1 MSKAVGSNH
10 GFIKSKGQSM
20 TEFLVVASV
29 LVPMILTIA
38 SFANLLDV
46 QLTASKAAR
55 FAGWERT
62 VYIDKTRGGEWDSS
76 EIRGHIEENINKLIL
91 TRPWTDFGPGMESS
105 VNPVS
110 LVDTNAGVTF
120 LPKELARA
128 THNTGTQ
135 SGMATAAGLGQ
146 SVIESSQISVPL
158 NSSSSLFR
166 LVEFFNYQQAKYT
179 DLDKPLDE
187 VANQNRFNL
196 TESAPIVANGFAND
210 DSAQALSEA
219 AFKETVTGVALDGR
233 PLQQFER
240 GVIAFGDVNLGSGA
254 IRYLGGFKEMS
265 LGMGDDGVNTTANEQ
280 SRILPSYLGEFND

>member
-1 MSKAVGSNH
+1 MSETFGSNH
-10 GFIKSKGQSM
+10 GFVRAKGQSM

-62 VYIDKTRGGEWDSS
+62 VYIDETRGGEWDTG
-76 EIRGHIEENINKLIL
+76 EIRDHIKENINQLIL

-110 LVDTNAGVTF
+110 LVDTNAGVEF
-120 LPKELARA
+120 VPRELARA
-128 THNTGTQ
+128 IHNTGTQ

-187 VANQNRFNL
+187 VANLNRFNL
-196 TESAPIVANGFAND
+196 TESAPIIANGFADD

-265 LGMGDDGVNTTANEQ
+265 LGMGDEGVNTTANEQ

>member
-1 MSKAVGSNH
+1 MSKAFKG
-10 GFIKSKGQSM
+10 GPIFIRSKGQSM

-62 VYIDKTRGGEWDSS
+62 VYIDQARGGTWDYAAIDS
-76 EIRGHIEENINKLIL
+76 HIKDNINQLIL

-110 LVDTNAGVTF
+110 LVDTNTGVAF
-120 LPKELARA
+120 SSKELSRA
-128 THNTGTQ
+128 AHNTGTQ
-135 SGMATAAGLGQ
+135 SGMASAAGLGQ
-146 SVIESSQISVPL
+146 SVIESAQISVPL

-196 TESAPIVANGFAND
+196 TESAPIVANGFATD
-210 DSAQALSEA
+210 DSARALSESV
-219 AFKETVTGVALDGR
+219 FKETVTGVALDGR

-280 SRILPSYLGEFND
+280 SRILPSYLGEFKD